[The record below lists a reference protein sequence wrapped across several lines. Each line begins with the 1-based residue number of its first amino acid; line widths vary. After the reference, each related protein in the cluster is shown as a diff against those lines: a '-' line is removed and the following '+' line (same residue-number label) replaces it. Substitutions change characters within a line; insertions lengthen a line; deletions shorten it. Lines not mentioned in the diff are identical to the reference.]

1 MISGIGSSMSISSD
15 MMLQRQEQM
24 FSRVD
29 QNGDAQLDES
39 ELQVMADK
47 MSERTGM
54 SMDAG
59 QIMSKLDT
67 DGDNMISEEEF
78 AAGKP
83 PEPPQQPTYNLTEL
97 LYQEEAENSNDCNM
111 IGSLLDVLS

>member
-1 MISGIGSSMSISSD
+1 VISGIGSSMSISSD

-83 PEPPQQPTYNLTEL
+83 PPPPQQSTYSLTEL
-97 LYQEEAENSNDCNM
+97 LYQEEDNSNDCNM